1 MNDDIIL
8 EVKNLSTHFN
18 TQDGVVKAVND
29 ISFSLKKGEILGIV
43 GESGCGKS
51 VSVMS
56 LLQLIPTP
64 PGKIVS
70 GSVMFQGNDLLQMS
84 ERALQKIRGNN
95 ISVIFQD
102 PMTSLNPYMK
112 ISKQIMEP
120 LIIHKKLQRGE
131 ALRRTIQLL
140 EMVGIS
146 DVAQRVHYYPHEF
159 SGGMRQR
166 VMIAM
171 ALACEPDI
179 LIADEPTT
187 ALDVSVQIQ
196 VLEIIKDLSKKLGTA
211 VIFITHDLGVV
222 AHMCDRVNVMYA
234 GRIVEEAAVDELFHN
249 GKHPYTEGLIESVA
263 QLYEKTSGTL
273 SIIEGQPPMLINMP
287 DACLFYPRC
296 KYAHDACL
304 KKLPPPIKISEHHSV
319 KCFLHEK
326 KEPQKEVEI
335 KTEHEREKQRSV

>member
-1 MNDDIIL
+1 MTDDIIL

-29 ISFSLKKGEILGIV
+29 VSFSLKKGEVLGIV

-70 GSVMFQGNDLLQMS
+70 GSVMFQGNDLLQMNEKS
-84 ERALQKIRGNN
+84 LQTIRGNN
-95 ISVIFQD
+95 IAVIFQD

-120 LIIHKKLQRGE
+120 LIIHKGLNKKAALQK
-131 ALRRTIQLL
+131 TISLL
-140 EMVGIS
+140 QMVGI
-146 DVAQRVHYYPHEF
+146 DDADKRVHYYPHEF

-187 ALDVSVQIQ
+187 ALDVSVQVQ
-196 VLEIIKDLSKKLGTA
+196 VLEIIKDLTKKLGTA

-234 GRIVEEAAVDELFHN
+234 GRIVEEAPVHELFHN
-249 GKHPYTEGLIESVA
+249 GKHPYTEGLIESVS
-263 QLYEKTSGTL
+263 QLYENTGDTL
-273 SIIEGQPPMLINMP
+273 TIIEGQPPVLINMP

-304 KKLPPPIKISEHHSV
+304 EKRPPATQISDKHIV
-319 KCFLHEK
+319 KCFLHT
-326 KEPQKEVEI
+326 EPESSKQEQEI
-335 KTEHEREKQRSV
+335 